1 MRRIFGRSLFLC
13 LALALSLA
21 VVGCRPV
28 TPDPVPFNV
37 LATETFLADIAQNV
51 AGDRLTVHSLLP
63 IGLDPHAFELTPQD
77 RAKIA
82 DSQVLI
88 INGAGFESWL
98 TDILGSADGAAQ
110 IIDASA
116 GLSAQ
121 TNRPDDPHF
130 WLDPNLAV
138 RYVENIRDGLT
149 EADPAG
155 RESYRRNADA
165 YVTQLQA
172 LDGWIREQVAQIPL
186 DRRLLVTNHESLG
199 HFADRYGFQVVGA
212 VIPGVSTDSSPSAQQ
227 LGQLTDALRAY
238 GGLPIFLEIEAD
250 PRLAEQLAQDTGSD
264 VVADLYTHSLT
275 AADGPAPTYIAML
288 RHNVEIIVKALK

>member
-1 MRRIFGRSLFLC
+1 MKRIFGRSLC
-13 LALALSLA
+13 LALALSLT
-21 VVGCRPV
+21 VIGCRPV
-28 TPDPVPFNV
+28 TPAPGPFNV

-98 TDILGSADGAAQ
+98 TDILGSADGAPRV
-110 IIDASA
+110 IDASA

-121 TNRPDDPHF
+121 TKRPDDPHF

-138 RYVENIRDGLT
+138 RYVENIRAGLT

-155 RESYRRNADA
+155 RESYGRNADA

-172 LDGWIREQVAQIPL
+172 LDGWIREQVAQIPP
-186 DRRLLVTNHESLG
+186 DRRLLVTNHASLG
-199 HFADRYGFQVVGA
+199 HFADRYGFEVVGA

-238 GGLPIFLEIEAD
+238 DGLPIFLEIEAD